1 MRSLGPG
8 LKLSLFAWAIFTA
21 IIILAFMRG
30 LNQHPWLS
38 IWRNLLGAVVA
49 GLFLDWMCGASGNN
63 TRDRHRNLSLL
74 QGNPALDH
82 YRQGN
87 AFIRRGD
94 TVRAIE
100 SFSKALRFH
109 PGFADALISRGSALS
124 KKGDYENA
132 IADFTEALALDPK
145 NAKAYYY
152 RGSLYGRRGNYG
164 SAVADFERSLRFH
177 PGQEKVRAA
186 RELAMRK
193 IAQTEG

>member
-21 IIILAFMRG
+21 IIILAFTQG
-30 LNQHPWLS
+30 LNQHPWVS
-38 IWRNLLGAVVA
+38 ILRNLLGALAA
-49 GLFLDWMCGASGNN
+49 GVFLDWICGASKSEGPV
-63 TRDRHRNLSLL
+63 RHGSLSLL

-87 AFIRRGD
+87 AFIRHGD

-109 PGFADALISRGSALS
+109 PGFVDALIGRGSALYR
-124 KKGDYENA
+124 KGDYENA

-145 NAKAYYY
+145 NARAYYY
-152 RGSLYGRRGNYG
+152 RGSLYGRRGKYA
-164 SAVADFERSLRFH
+164 SAIADYDRSLRFH
-177 PGQEKVRAA
+177 PGQEKVCAA

-193 IAQTEG
+193 IVQIER